1 MTFPVLRPLSVGE
14 ILDTSF
20 GLYRRHFMSL
30 ATIVMISTGAPL
42 LLNLYLQSAGGW
54 FANPILGVVYLV
66 CYIALSSLG
75 AAATVFLISEGY
87 LGREL
92 SAGAALSRATP
103 LLGNLIVY
111 SILFALVV
119 GIGLLLLV
127 VPGIILA
134 CGLVL
139 ATPVIVL
146 ESGVS
151 ATGAMSRSWSLTQG
165 SRMRMFGLL
174 LVFVL
179 LVYIP
184 VIALTLVA
192 TMVAP
197 GAFAAGEPAGTP
209 MLIFTAL
216 LGIVQMVI
224 YPLLYCILTVAYYDM
239 RVRKEGFDLE
249 MLASSLQPA

>member
-1 MTFPVLRPLSVGE
+1 MTFPALRPLSVGE

-20 GLYRRHFMSL
+20 GLYRRHFVAL

-42 LLNLYLQSAGGW
+42 LLNLYIQSAGGLI
-54 FANPILGVVYLV
+54 ANPVLAVIYLV
-66 CYIALSSLG
+66 AYIALSSLG

-92 SAGAALSRATP
+92 SAGEAIARATP
-103 LLGNLIVY
+103 LLGRLIVY
-111 SILFALVV
+111 SILFTLVV
-119 GIGLLLLV
+119 VIGLLLLL

-134 CGLVL
+134 CGLIL

-146 ESGVS
+146 EPG
-151 ATGAMSRSWSLTQG
+151 AGAMDALSRSWSLTQG
-165 SRMRMFGLL
+165 SRLRMFGLL
-174 LVFVL
+174 LVFGL

-184 VIALTLVA
+184 VIALSIIAMV
-192 TMVAP
+192 VAP
-197 GAFAAGEPAGTP
+197 GAISAADGASAP

-216 LGIVQMVI
+216 MGLVQMVI
-224 YPLLYCILTVAYYDM
+224 YPLLYCILTVTYYDM

>member
-20 GLYRRHFMSL
+20 GLYRQHFVAL

-42 LLNLYLQSAGGW
+42 LLNLYIQSAGGLM
-54 FANPILGVVYLV
+54 ANPILAAVYLMA
-66 CYIALSSLG
+66 YIALSSLG

-87 LGREL
+87 LGRDL
-92 SAGAALSRATP
+92 TAGGALSRATP
-103 LLGNLIVY
+103 LLGTLIVY

-119 GIGLLLLV
+119 FIGLLLLI

-146 ESGVS
+146 ESGAS
-151 ATGAMSRSWSLTQG
+151 ATGALSRSWSLTQG
-165 SRMRMFGLL
+165 SRLRMFGLL
-174 LVFVL
+174 LVFAL

-184 VIALTLVA
+184 VIALSIVA
-192 TMVAP
+192 ANMVP
-197 GAFAAGEPAGTP
+197 GAITAGDGSSAP
-209 MLIFTAL
+209 MLVFTAL
-216 LGIVQMVI
+216 MGVVQMVI
-224 YPLLYCILTVAYYDM
+224 YPLLYCILTVTYYDM

>member
-1 MTFPVLRPLSVGE
+1 MTFPALRPLSVGE

-20 GLYRRHFMSL
+20 GLYRRHFLSL
-30 ATIVMISTGAPL
+30 ATIVMVSTGAPL
-42 LLNLYLQSAGGW
+42 LLNLYLQSAGGM
-54 FANPILGVVYLV
+54 FANPLLTVIYLL

-103 LLGNLIVY
+103 LLGTLIVY

-119 GIGLLLLV
+119 GLGLLLLV

-146 ESGVS
+146 EAGVS
-151 ATGAMSRSWSLTQG
+151 ASGAMGRSWSLTQG
-165 SRMRMFGLL
+165 SRLRMFGLL

-192 TMVAP
+192 TLIAP
-197 GAFAAGEPAGTP
+197 GAFAAGEASGAP
-209 MLIFTAL
+209 MLIFTAVM
-216 LGIVQMVI
+216 GIVQMVI

>member
-1 MTFPVLRPLSVGE
+1 MTFPALRPLSVGE

-20 GLYRRHFMSL
+20 GLYRQHFIAL

-42 LLNLYLQSAGGW
+42 LLNLYLQSAGGLM
-54 FANPILGVVYLV
+54 ANPVLAVVYLLV
-66 CYIALSSLG
+66 YVALSSLG
-75 AAATVFLISEGY
+75 AAATVYLISEGY

-92 SAGAALSRATP
+92 AAGAALSRAMP
-103 LLGNLIVY
+103 LLGTIVVY

-119 GIGLLLLV
+119 GIGLLLLI
-127 VPGIILA
+127 VPGVVLA

-146 ESGVS
+146 EPGVD
-151 ATGAMSRSWSLTQG
+151 ATGAMARSWALTKG
-165 SRMRMFGLL
+165 SRLRMFGLL
-174 LVFVL
+174 LVFGL

-184 VIALTLVA
+184 IIALSIVA
-192 TMVAP
+192 AMVAP
-197 GAFAAGEPAGTP
+197 GALTAGDGSTAP
-209 MLIFTAL
+209 MLVFTAA

-249 MLASSLQPA
+249 MLASSLQAA